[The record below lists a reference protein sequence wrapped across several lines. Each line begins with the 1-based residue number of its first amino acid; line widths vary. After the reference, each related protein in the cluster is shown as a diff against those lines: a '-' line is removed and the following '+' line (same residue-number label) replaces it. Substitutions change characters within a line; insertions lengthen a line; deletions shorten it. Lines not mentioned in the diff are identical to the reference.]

1 MIHEILANLL
11 MFIQLQIERKDAF
24 YVQRLLGALGGGGN
38 KGTPPPVD
46 DAPPETPELDPR
58 RLLDVG
64 GLLRPGMA
72 IEKVCPSFRL

>member
-1 MIHEILANLL
+1 MVNV
-11 MFIQLQIERKDAF
+11 IESKYAF

-38 KGTPPPVD
+38 KGTPPSVE
-46 DAPPETPELDPR
+46 DAPPEIPELDPR
-58 RLLDVG
+58 RLLDVE